1 MKGLFGSVPSGFPV
15 PSKVSALSRLDRYR
29 SLLLPLLAGIGTLS
43 LVWAFIRISSEMVE
57 GDTRSFDM
65 LLLQWAH
72 SMGAGHPWVV
82 EVMRDF
88 SGLGS
93 TAVLVLFTAATAGY
107 LSLAE
112 ARTTAL
118 VVATA
123 VITGWVG
130 VSWLKAGFGR
140 LRPGADF
147 AELIAP
153 GMSFPSGH
161 AGVSAIVFLT
171 LGALLASTRSRTI
184 ERLYILAMASLMTLL
199 VGLSRIALGVHWTT
213 DVLAGW
219 VSGAAWALVWLLLA
233 RRLARRPQPALET
246 PTRPSGMH

>member
-1 MKGLFGSVPSGFPV
+1 M
-15 PSKVSALSRLDRYR
+15 SRLDRYR

-57 GDTRSFDM
+57 GDTRGFDM

-72 SMGAGHPWVV
+72 SMRAGHPWVV

-107 LSLAE
+107 LALAG

-123 VITGWVG
+123 VITGC
-130 VSWLKAGFGR
+130 
-140 LRPGADF
+140 
-147 AELIAP
+147 
-153 GMSFPSGH
+153 
-161 AGVSAIVFLT
+161 VF
-171 LGALLASTRSRTI
+171 
-184 ERLYILAMASLMTLL
+184 
-199 VGLSRIALGVHWTT
+199 
-213 DVLAGW
+213 
-219 VSGAAWALVWLLLA
+219 GAAWALVWLLLA